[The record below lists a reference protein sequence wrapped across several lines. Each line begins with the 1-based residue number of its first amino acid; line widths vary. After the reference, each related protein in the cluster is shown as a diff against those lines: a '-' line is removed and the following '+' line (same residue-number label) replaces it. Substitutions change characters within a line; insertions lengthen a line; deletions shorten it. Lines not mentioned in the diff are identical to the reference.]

1 MSLQS
6 VIDTFTT
13 ILNRDDCT
21 AAQAQIF
28 VLQALSRIQRDCR
41 LPSMERTLI
50 ITPTGTTN
58 MFPVPT
64 DLIQPIDVLVQ
75 DVTSGRF
82 QALTKKS
89 YRELLKYDPTDRPKV
104 YARNQT
110 QIWIAG
116 SVGAGQQIMFIYYG
130 NFSPFATINDD
141 NEMTASTPDLIV
153 YGALSYAADN
163 FEHPSAQAWEAR
175 YQAIKAE
182 VMAMA
187 IDLDS
192 EGGPQY
198 VQSLYPNDDW
208 CWE

>member
-1 MSLQS
+1 MSFNTTLA
-6 VIDTFTT
+6 TFQA

-21 AAQAQIF
+21 TAQATAF
-28 VLQALSRIQRDCR
+28 LTQAISRVQRDCR

-50 ITPTGTTN
+50 ITPAETTN
-58 MFPVPT
+58 FFMVPA
-64 DLIQPIDVLVQ
+64 DLIQPIDVLTQ
-75 DVTSGRF
+75 DVTSGNF
-82 QALTKKS
+82 YALAKKS
-89 YRELLKYDPTDRPKV
+89 FRELLRYDPTDLPRV

-116 SVGAGQQIMFIYYG
+116 SVGVGQQIMFIYYG
-130 NFSPFATINDD
+130 NFSSFANGDAD
-141 NEMTASTPDLIV
+141 NELTASTPDLAV
-153 YGALSYAADN
+153 YGALSYAGDS
-163 FEHPSAQAWEAR
+163 FQHPSAPAWEAR

-187 IDLDS
+187 IDLDA

>member
-13 ILNRDDCT
+13 ILNRGDCT

-28 VLQALSRIQRDCR
+28 VLQAISRIQRDCR

-58 MFPVPT
+58 MFPVPL

-82 QALTKKS
+82 KALAKKS
-89 YRELLKYDPTDRPKV
+89 YRKLLEYDPTDLPKV

-116 SVGAGQQIMFIYYG
+116 SAGTGQQIMFIYYG
-130 NFSPFATINDD
+130 NFSPFASLAAD
-141 NEMTASTPDLIV
+141 NELTASTPDLAV

-175 YQAIKAE
+175 FQQIKTE

-187 IDLDS
+187 IDLDA
-192 EGGPQY
+192 EGGPQS
-198 VQSLYPNDDW
+198 VQPLYFDDDW
-208 CWE
+208 ECP

>member
-28 VLQALSRIQRDCR
+28 VLQAISRIQRDCR

-58 MFPVPT
+58 MFPVPL

-82 QALTKKS
+82 KALTKKS
-89 YRELLKYDPTDRPKV
+89 YRKLLEYDPTDLPKV

-116 SVGAGQQIMFIYYG
+116 SAGTGQQIMFIYYG
-130 NFSPFATINDD
+130 NFSPFASLAAD
-141 NEMTASTPDLIV
+141 NELTASTPDLAV

-175 YQAIKAE
+175 FQQIKTE

-187 IDLDS
+187 IDLDA

-198 VQSLYPNDDW
+198 VQPLYSYETD
-208 CWE
+208 CWD